1 MKKRIIRLPQTD
13 NYRIIAI
20 SDIHGHLALFE
31 ALFERL
37 SLKDED
43 ILIIIG
49 DFINKGPDSLGTL
62 RRMMALEERPNTYI
76 LKGNHEFFLCHY
88 LLGDGQGDHFLDYL
102 KKDYFSTLCHETAK
116 QGGFDLYACSDM
128 KDFIRWSMAHY
139 GEEYRY
145 IHTLPAILFVDDL
158 TFVHGGYSK
167 DIDVTTEEGRLL
179 KFDDFDRLGDVQD
192 GQVIVGHW
200 PAANLRQNKDTNKP
214 YFNKDK
220 NIISIDGGVGVKASG
235 ELNALIIEKQG
246 GQRHFHYLQENHF
259 HKTAVVKG
267 HLFKEEDKIFV
278 NYPHFDIELI
288 EKGPVMS
295 LCRHVQSG
303 KALSIFNTL
312 LETVGGKTQVITT
325 YINHFLN
332 LPVGEM
338 VEVVMVYEDC
348 VLVKHD
354 GEFGWLLAEQIDAQS
369 LSSFPFQ

>member
-1 MKKRIIRLPQTD
+1 MTKQIIRLPQTD

-20 SDIHGHLALFE
+20 SDVHGHLPLFE
-31 ALFERL
+31 ALLERL
-37 SLKDED
+37 ALRDD
-43 ILIIIG
+43 DMLIILG
-49 DFINKGPDSLGTL
+49 DFINKGPDSLGSL
-62 RRMMALEERPNTYI
+62 RKMMALEQRPNTYI

-88 LLGDGQGDHFLDYL
+88 LFASDGDNRFLDYL

-116 QGGFDLYACSDM
+116 QGGFDLYNCLEM
-128 KDFIRWSMAHY
+128 NDFIAWSMAHY

-167 DIDVTTEEGRLL
+167 DIDIATEEGKLL
-179 KFDDFDRLGDVQD
+179 KFDDFNRFGDIQD

-200 PAANLRQNKDTNKP
+200 PTANLRQHKNTNKP
-214 YFNKDK
+214 FFNKEK
-220 NIISIDGGVGVKASG
+220 NIISIDGGVGVTHSG
-235 ELNALIIEKQG
+235 ELNALIIEKQD

-259 HKTAVVKG
+259 RTTQVVKG
-267 HLFKEEDKIFV
+267 HRFEAEDKTFV
-278 NYPHFDIELI
+278 NYPHFDIELV

-303 KALSIFNTL
+303 RVLSIFNAL
-312 LETVGGKTQVITT
+312 LETVEGKTQVITA

-332 LPVGEM
+332 LSPGEV

-354 GEFGWLLAEQIDAQS
+354 GEFGWLLAEQVD
-369 LSSFPFQ
+369 L